1 MFRTIKQRVRF
12 SKNKKNEKHI
22 KDATIFYASVN
33 STSACC
39 AICIFHVHKLSMV
52 LLCVYTSF
60 ASSSIISIM
69 TRQRHRINA
78 SHHRDEMKLMRYV
91 ISANVNEVNP
101 LLDLIRSTV
110 NNLINMY
117 QNVSLN

>member
-1 MFRTIKQRVRF
+1 MFDFLKT
-12 SKNKKNEKHI
+12 KKNEKHI

-110 NNLINMY
+110 NTLINMY